1 MLKRVTKL
9 RIVSLITLII
19 TSVPLVIT
27 YWAGT
32 VPRNPLITHL
42 HVYIGI
48 LFVVLAFTNMIL
60 MKREKENSM
69 KGITE

>member
-1 MLKRVTKL
+1 MLKLVTKL
-9 RIVSLITLII
+9 RIISLIALII
-19 TSVPLVIT
+19 TSVPLVIS

-32 VPRNPLITHL
+32 EPRNPIITHL

-48 LFVVLAFTNMIL
+48 LFVVLAVTNMIL
-60 MKREKENSM
+60 MKREKGNSM

>member
-1 MLKRVTKL
+1 MLKLVTKL
-9 RIVSLITLII
+9 RIISLIALII

-32 VPRNPLITHL
+32 EPRNPLITHL

-48 LFVVLAFTNMIL
+48 LFTLLAIANMIL
-60 MKREKENSM
+60 MKKDKKNSEKGM
-69 KGITE
+69 PI